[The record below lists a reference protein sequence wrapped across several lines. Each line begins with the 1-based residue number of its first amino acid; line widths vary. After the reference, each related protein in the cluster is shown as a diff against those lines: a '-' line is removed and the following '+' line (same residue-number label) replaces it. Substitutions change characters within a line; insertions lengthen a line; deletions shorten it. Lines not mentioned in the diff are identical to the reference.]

1 MKKSGERH
9 MFPKEAEIVVIGGG
23 IVGSA
28 IAYFLARAEKDVVLV
43 NKGCQAGEASAAN
56 AAFVWSITRKPGID
70 IRLAMHSF
78 DIHRQ
83 LQDELDMD
91 FEYVH
96 NGGLLI
102 IDDEDQVSYATAHV
116 EARAKDGYPLEMI
129 DAKQVL
135 ELEPHLSR
143 ERIRGAVY
151 SAQDGTTN
159 PIFLVTALNL
169 QSKKFGTKI
178 FHHTE
183 VIGIDVVDGKIR
195 GVETDKGTIKTDTVV
210 NAAGSWGCFI
220 GEMVGLRVPI
230 TPFQLAMLVT
240 EQLPS
245 CVTHPIMGASY
256 MVEEDTGKAGGLG
269 CGLIISQQAAGNLL
283 IGASWRD
290 TGYDKRTIQE
300 EIELMAR
307 VNVEAMPM
315 LKNVRVIRS
324 YANFFPHTDDD
335 LPILG
340 KVEGIEGF
348 IMACGHNG
356 HGIGMGPGS
365 AKLIQELICEGKT
378 SISLDG
384 LNLSRF
390 RRK

>member
-1 MKKSGERH
+1 V
-9 MFPKEAEIVVIGGG
+9 VVIGGG
-23 IVGSA
+23 VVGSST
-28 IAYFLARAEKDVVLV
+28 AYFLAQAGKKVVLV
-43 NKGCQAGEASAAN
+43 DKGYKAGEASAAN

-70 IRLAMHSF
+70 IRLARHSF
-78 DIHRQ
+78 SIHRQ
-83 LQDELDMD
+83 LQDELDKD

-96 NGGLLI
+96 KGGLLV
-102 IDDEDQVSYATAHV
+102 IDDEAQFPFV
-116 EARAKDGYPLEMI
+116 EAHLNARAEDGYPLEMI
-129 DAKQVL
+129 DAEQVF
-135 ELEPHLSR
+135 ELEPLLNR
-143 ERIRGAVY
+143 ERILGAVF
-151 SAQDGTTN
+151 SADDGTTN
-159 PIFLVTALNL
+159 PIFLVVSLNL
-169 QSKKFGTKI
+169 QAQKLGAKI

-183 VIGIDVVDGKIR
+183 VKGIEVQGGKVK
-195 GVETDKGTIKTDTVV
+195 GVITDKGTIQADTVV

-220 GEMVGLRVPI
+220 GEMVGLKVPI

-240 EQLPS
+240 EQLPPCIS
-245 CVTHPIMGASY
+245 HPIMGASY
-256 MVEEDTGKAGGLG
+256 MMEEDTGKKGGLG

-290 TGYDKRTIQE
+290 AGYDKRMIQE

-307 VNVEAMPM
+307 VNVQGMPM

-340 KVEGIEGF
+340 KVDGVEGF

-365 AKLIQELICEGKT
+365 GKLIQELICTGET
-378 SISLDG
+378 SFPLDE
-384 LNLSRF
+384 LSLSRF
-390 RRK
+390 WGHG

>member
-1 MKKSGERH
+1 
-9 MFPKEAEIVVIGGG
+9 MFPREAEIVVIGGG
-23 IVGSA
+23 VVGSA
-28 IAYFLARAEKDVVLV
+28 TAYFLARAGKEVVLV
-43 NKGCQAGEASAAN
+43 NKGHQSGEASAAN

-70 IRLAMHSF
+70 VRLALHSF

-91 FEYVH
+91 FEYVR
-96 NGGLLI
+96 NGGLLV
-102 IDDEDQVSYATAHV
+102 IDDESQIPYVKAHV
-116 EARAKDGYPLEMI
+116 QAREKDGYPLEMI
-129 DAKQVL
+129 DAKQAL

-143 ERIRGAVY
+143 DRILGAVF
-151 SAQDGTTN
+151 SPRDGTTN
-159 PIFLVTALNL
+159 PIFLVMSLNMQAQKL
-169 QSKKFGTKI
+169 GVNI

-183 VIGIDVVDGKIR
+183 VTGIDVAGGKVQ
-195 GVETDKGTIKTDTVV
+195 GVITDNGTIKTGIVV
-210 NAAGSWGCFI
+210 NAAGCWGNYI
-220 GEMVGLRVPI
+220 GEMVGLKVPI

-240 EQLPS
+240 EQLPP
-245 CVTHPIMGASY
+245 CVSHPIMGASY
-256 MVEEDTGKAGGLG
+256 MVEEDTGKEGGLG
-269 CGLIISQQAAGNLL
+269 CGLIISQQAAGNML

-290 TGYDKRTIQE
+290 AGYDRRTTQE

-307 VNVEAMPM
+307 VNVQGMPM

-340 KVEGIEGF
+340 RVDGVEGF

-365 AKLIQELICEGKT
+365 AKLIQELICEGRA
-378 SISLDG
+378 SIPLDT
-384 LNLSRF
+384 LHLSRF
-390 RRK
+390 Q